1 MSETRALQGYAYWHP
16 DTGCE
21 WHSALTRLPHLT
33 ISERAE
39 GWRVVPVTI
48 TIACDT
54 PSRVDMEQGELRLA
68 A

>member
-1 MSETRALQGYAYWHP
+1 MSETRELQGYACWHP

-21 WHSALTRLPHLT
+21 WHSAMIRLPQLT
-33 ISERAE
+33 ASERAE

-48 TIACDT
+48 TVACDA
-54 PSRVDMEQGELRLA
+54 PLPAVVEQGELRLA

>member
-1 MSETRALQGYAYWHP
+1 MRGYAVWHP

-21 WHSALTRLPHLT
+21 WHSAMRQPPQLSS
-33 ISERAE
+33 SERAD
-39 GWRVVPVTI
+39 GWRIVPVTI

-54 PSRVDMEQGELRLA
+54 PSRVDVGQGELRLA

>member
-1 MSETRALQGYAYWHP
+1 MSETRELQGYACWHP

-21 WHSALTRLPHLT
+21 WHSAMIRLPQLT
-33 ISERAE
+33 ASERAE
-39 GWRVVPVTI
+39 GRRIMPVTI

-54 PSRVDMEQGELRLA
+54 PSRVDVGQGELRLA

>member
-1 MSETRALQGYAYWHP
+1 MTRTLQGYAYWHP
-16 DTGCE
+16 DMGCE
-21 WHSALTRLPHLT
+21 WHSAMIRLPQLT

-48 TIACDT
+48 TVACDALLA
-54 PSRVDMEQGELRLA
+54 VEAGQGELRLA